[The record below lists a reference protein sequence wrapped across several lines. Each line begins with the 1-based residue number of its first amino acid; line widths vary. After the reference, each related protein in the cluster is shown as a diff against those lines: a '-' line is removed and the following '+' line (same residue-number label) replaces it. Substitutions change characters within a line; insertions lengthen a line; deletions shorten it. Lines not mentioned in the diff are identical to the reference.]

1 MSGVSDKDPWDREWK
16 VHKSIEI
23 CDFVV
28 EQYYKPNDPNSTYNK
43 NSTVKV
49 WVDNSISVLR
59 KEPQPFTSKWHKNQK
74 DKVKITDED
83 GDY

>member
-43 NSTVKV
+43 NSTIAFRRENFQNFLPVFFYPSRSYNPK
-49 WVDNSISVLR
+49 LTL
-59 KEPQPFTSKWHKNQK
+59 P
-74 DKVKITDED
+74 
-83 GDY
+83 